1 MAPTGAT
8 SARGGSGAD
17 PEAAKAGALSR
28 LKGRKI
34 GSRAGA
40 GPPRGHAAAS
50 HEENDAYA
58 VSGRPGA
65 VGPGGGATALQGG
78 D

>member
-1 MAPTGAT
+1 MD
-8 SARGGSGAD
+8 SGARD
-17 PEAAKAGALSR
+17 SEAAKAGALSR
-28 LKGRKI
+28 LKGRKM

-65 VGPGGGATALQGG
+65 VGPGGGAPALGGG